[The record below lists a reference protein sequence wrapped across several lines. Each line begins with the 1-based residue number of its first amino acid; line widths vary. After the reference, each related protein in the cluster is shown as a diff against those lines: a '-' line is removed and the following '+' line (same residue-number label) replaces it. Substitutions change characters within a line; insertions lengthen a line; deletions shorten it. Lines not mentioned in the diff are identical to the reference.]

1 MPDYHQL
8 TLSIPSSSLT
18 LVCYRGNNGEPVAQ
32 RATIGGYRT
41 NGKTRAGATR
51 LVRDRPAP
59 YFIWSGKLLVKAADL
74 SMLEAIAAILQ
85 GNPTVQC
92 VLRDEFY
99 RVNIAQGTAHD
110 RAVVSGSTKTLTNGL
125 QVVFCDFN
133 VFLTLPDS
141 GHVTPLGS
149 GWYAAR
155 FEAEELI

>member
-8 TLSIPSSSLT
+8 TLSIPSIPLT
-18 LVCYRGNNGEPVAQ
+18 LVCYRNRDGEPVAS
-32 RATIGGYRT
+32 RAQIGGYRT
-41 NGKTRAGATR
+41 NGKTRAGSTR

-59 YFIWSGKLLVKAADL
+59 YYIWSGNLLVKAEDL
-74 SMLEAIAAILQ
+74 AQLEAIAATLQ
-85 GNPTVQC
+85 SNPTAQC

-99 RVNIAQGTAHD
+99 RVNVGQSTAHD
-110 RAVVSGSTKTLTNGL
+110 RAVVSGSTKVLGNGQ

-133 VFLTLPDS
+133 VFLMLPDS

-149 GWYAAR
+149 GWYGAR